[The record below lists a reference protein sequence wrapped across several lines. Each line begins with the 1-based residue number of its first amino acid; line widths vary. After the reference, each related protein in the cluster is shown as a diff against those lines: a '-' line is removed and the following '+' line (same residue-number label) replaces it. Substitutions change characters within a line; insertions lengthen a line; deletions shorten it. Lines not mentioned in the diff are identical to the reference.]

1 MGEQAETRGRQGGRA
16 ARKALRAAKTPPGQG
31 AVRPGMIG
39 GRFKP
44 LTDNDIQRIHRAAL
58 DVLERTGVADP
69 IPSCVELVT
78 AAGGLLSES
87 GRLCFPPSLVEDM
100 LAKACRRFVL
110 HGHDPAH
117 DLELSGQRVHFGT
130 AGAAVNVVDIDT
142 GEYRESTLADLY
154 DIARLVDALD
164 NIHWCLRPV
173 VARDMTNNTDL
184 DINTAYAVM
193 SGTAKPCGVSI
204 IAPENVAPTVA
215 MFDMVAGGEGRFRE
229 KPFCHMSS
237 CYIVPPLR
245 FTSEACETLEGA
257 VRHGMPV
264 ILVCAGQAG
273 ATSPAALAGA
283 AVQGVAEALA
293 GLVYVNL
300 IAPGHPILFGAW
312 PFVSDLRTG
321 AMSGGSGEQAL
332 LMAACAQM
340 ADFYGIPASVAA
352 GMTDSKVPDAQSGFE
367 KGYTTALAGLAG
379 ATMVHEAAGMHAS
392 LLGVAFESFVIDNDM
407 LGAVLRTV
415 RGIEVTDE
423 SLSVDVIAEVT
434 AGPGHYL
441 GHPQTL
447 DLMER
452 EYVYP
457 EVGDRNSPDDWKE
470 RGATD
475 IRERA
480 RDRAREILAGHF
492 SRHIDPAI
500 DARIREQFNI
510 LLPREFMRPGSG
522 RY

>member
-1 MGEQAETRGRQGGRA
+1 MAFSTRIMLGCLVAGVVFWGA
-16 ARKALRAAKTPPGQG
+16 PGAR
-31 AVRPGMIG
+31 
-39 GRFKP
+39 
-44 LTDNDIQRIHRAAL
+44 N
-58 DVLERTGVADP
+58 
-69 IPSCVELVT
+69 
-78 AAGGLLSES
+78 
-87 GRLCFPPSLVEDM
+87 
-100 LAKACRRFVL
+100 
-110 HGHDPAH
+110 
-117 DLELSGQRVHFGT
+117 
-130 AGAAVNVVDIDT
+130 AGAQPFTFTLVQTDLTAL
-142 GEYRESTLADLY
+142 EYGAMAFADL
-154 DIARLVDALD
+154 DGDGD
-164 NIHWCLRPV
+164 F
-173 VARDMTNNTDL
+173 DL
-184 DINTAYAVM
+184 
-193 SGTAKPCGVSI
+193 
-204 IAPENVAPTVA
+204 
-215 MFDMVAGGEGRFRE
+215 VAGGEGRFRE

-264 ILVCAGQAG
+264 ILICAGQAG

-332 LMAACAQM
+332 LMAASAQM
-340 ADFYGIPASVAA
+340 ANFYGIPASVAA

-379 ATMVHEAAGMHAS
+379 PTMVHEAAGMHAS

-447 DLMER
+447 DLME
-452 EYVYP
+452 
-457 EVGDRNSPDDWKE
+457 
-470 RGATD
+470 
-475 IRERA
+475 
-480 RDRAREILAGHF
+480 
-492 SRHIDPAI
+492 
-500 DARIREQFNI
+500 
-510 LLPREFMRPGSG
+510 
-522 RY
+522 